1 MADKVKAF
9 SDKNFEE
16 LNKKIDT
23 LQNKIDANHNTLQV
37 ALDRKNQK
45 A

>member
-1 MADKVKAF
+1 MADKVKAL

-23 LQNKIDANHNTLQV
+23 LQNKIDANHNALQV
-37 ALDRKNQK
+37 AVDRKNQK